1 MITKDWSVAFTITF
15 KGLQIDFMELPDDA
29 RLQILKSLI
38 LQSLIAGETEGIL
51 YGETSCEQVAL

>member
-38 LQSLIAGETEGIL
+38 AGETEGVLYEGIL